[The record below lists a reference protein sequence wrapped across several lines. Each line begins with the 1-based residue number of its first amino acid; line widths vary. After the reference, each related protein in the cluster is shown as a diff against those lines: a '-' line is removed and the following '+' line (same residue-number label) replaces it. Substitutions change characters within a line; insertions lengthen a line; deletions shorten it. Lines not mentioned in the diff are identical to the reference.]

1 MRCDILTIFP
11 SIIDAYVGESILKRG
26 IKSGALEVCAHDFR
40 KFAKDKHR
48 KVDDSPYGGGPGMVL
63 KVDPIYYCLEHL
75 NLTRGGKKI
84 GRNKKTKVIIMDPA
98 GKKFTQK
105 MAQQF
110 SALDQLV
117 IICGRYEGFDERV
130 YKFVDEKISV
140 GDYVLAGGEL
150 SALTVLEVTARLVP
164 SVIGNPES
172 LSEETHGDAH
182 ASVKSSASAS
192 VAARTTYVE
201 YPQYTRPDEFL
212 GMKVPRI
219 LLSGHAKKIKEWRA
233 KKSKIKG

>member
-11 SIIDAYVGESILKRG
+11 SIIDSYSGESILKRG
-26 IKSGALEVCAHDFR
+26 IKSGALEVHAHDFR
-40 KFAKDKHR
+40 KFAQDKHN

-63 KVDPIYYCLEHL
+63 KVDPIYYCLEQL
-75 NLTRGGKKI
+75 KLARGGKKF

-110 SALDQLV
+110 STLDRLV

-150 SALTVLEVTARLVP
+150 PALTVLEATARLVP
-164 SVIGNPES
+164 GVIGNPDS
-172 LSEETHGDAH
+172 LKEETHG
-182 ASVKSSASAS
+182 SARGGSKNGGK
-192 VAARTTYVE
+192 TKGEKGETYVE

-212 GMKVPRI
+212 GMKVPSV
-219 LLSGHAKKIKEWRA
+219 LLSGHAKKIKEWRE
-233 KKSKIKG
+233 KKSKIK